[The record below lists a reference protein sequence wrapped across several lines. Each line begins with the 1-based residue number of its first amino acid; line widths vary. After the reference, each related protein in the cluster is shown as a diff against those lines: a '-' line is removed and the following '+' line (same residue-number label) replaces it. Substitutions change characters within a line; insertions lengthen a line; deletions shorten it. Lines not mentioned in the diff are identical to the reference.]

1 MKQTM
6 KPMTDQ
12 IAINIPREFM
22 NKEIE
27 IVIRPVKTEEDRN
40 KKERLLEI
48 FEKYNVVLPENYK
61 FNREELHER

>member
-1 MKQTM
+1 M

-12 IAINIPREFM
+12 IAINIPREFVD
-22 NKEIE
+22 KEIE
-27 IVIRPVKTEEDRN
+27 IIIRPVKTENGRN